1 MLPRIPPHARTATK
15 RIVIYAGCM
24 SSVLVAAFLFCV
36 HGRLQASKSSPLVRG
51 NPVNVQARPRLIASY
66 GKLPLSFEA
75 NQGQAGA
82 GVKFLSRGR
91 GYGVFLTSSE
101 AVLEVQESGVRIQD
115 SGFRNQSSI
124 QNPIPKMQNQVV
136 RLRLVGVKPDG
147 EVTGREELPGK
158 VNYFIG
164 NDPKKWRT
172 NVPTYAKVR
181 YHDVYPGVDLE
192 YYGNQGGQLEY
203 DFIVAPG
210 ADPSAIT
217 LQVGAVREPPL
228 RIDADGDLVI
238 AAKGGEI
245 RFHKPQVYQEQ
256 STIDSPQ
263 LKAET
268 RQPKIVNRQ
277 STIVHRQ
284 FREGG
289 FRLDAQNRICFAVG
303 SYDHS
308 KPLVIDPSLVY
319 STYLGGNPVNGYYDT
334 AKGIAVDSSGN
345 AYLTGTAYS
354 NNFPTSDPIQATN
367 KAANGTVFVSKI
379 NASGSALIYSTY
391 LGGSVRE
398 QGNAIAIDSSG
409 DAYPGAQRLNQPLN
423 HAPPPATDR
432 FDLFRRFSHRFSAAS
447 DP

>member
-24 SSVLVAAFLFCV
+24 SSVLVAAFLFCF

-75 NQGQAGA
+75 NQGQADA

-101 AVLEVQESGVRIQD
+101 AVLELRKSSVVSGQLSVGTKQYPGVRTQAPDGKRGRRTTFLIEN
-115 SGFRNQSSI
+115 RQSKI
-124 QNPIPKMQNQVV
+124 ENQVV

-181 YHDVYPGVDLE
+181 YHNVYPGVDLE

-256 STIDSPQ
+256 STVDSPQ

-319 STYLGGNPVNGYYDT
+319 STYLGGYPVPDHYDT
-334 AKGIAVDSSGN
+334 ANGIAVDTFGN
-345 AYLTGTAYS
+345 AYVAGTAYS
-354 NNFPTSDPIQATN
+354 NNIPT
-367 KAANGTVFVSKI
+367 
-379 NASGSALIYSTY
+379 
-391 LGGSVRE
+391 
-398 QGNAIAIDSSG
+398 
-409 DAYPGAQRLNQPLN
+409 
-423 HAPPPATDR
+423 
-432 FDLFRRFSHRFSAAS
+432 
-447 DP
+447 